1 MDGKLKQFLPHLPLK
16 FPLQTSHIQT
26 KFDDKK
32 RQLEDTILCIFWAL
46 NLKQNATKI
55 STNRLYIEEK

>member
-16 FPLQTSHIQT
+16 FPLQTLHIQT